1 MTQPRMQAIELNLDT
16 VGGQSW
22 SLADQTPDT
31 FTLLVFYRGMHC
43 PVCKTYLQTLEKNLG
58 DFRNRGVNVI
68 AVSMDDKERAEQ
80 SVKDW
85 GLEALTVGYG
95 LTEAAARGWDL
106 YISEA
111 VSDKEPDRFS
121 EPALHLVRPDNT
133 IYASSIQSMP
143 FARPALD
150 DLLKAIDFVV
160 EKNYPAR
167 GEA

>member
-1 MTQPRMQAIELNLDT
+1 MTQPRMQAIDLSLDT
-16 VGGQSW
+16 IGGKHWTLDEQ
-22 SLADQTPDT
+22 QPDT
-31 FTLLVFYRGMHC
+31 FTMLVFYRGFHC
-43 PVCKTYLQTLEKNLG
+43 PVCKTYLQTLEKKLG
-58 DFRNRGVNVI
+58 DFRDRGVNVI
-68 AVSMDDKERAEQ
+68 AISMDDKVRAEQ
-80 SVKDW
+80 SVKEW
-85 GLEALTVGYG
+85 GLKELTVGYG

-111 VSDKEPDRFS
+111 ISDKEPDRFS
-121 EPALHLVRPDNT
+121 EPGLHLIRPDNT
-133 IYASSIQSMP
+133 MYASAVQSMP